1 MALPQLNDLPKYDLV
16 IPSTKESVTFRPF
29 LVKEQKVL
37 LMALEA
43 GDDKQILRAIL
54 DTIAHCLEEKM
65 NVDKLAT
72 FDIEYMF
79 TQIRSK
85 SAGETTKLN
94 LKCVECDEQTE
105 TAVNLEEIKIEVNDE
120 DHIIEL
126 NDTYSLKMRYP
137 SPSGI
142 LLNTT
147 AGDTITQ
154 AIFEMI
160 VMCLDEIRT
169 EEEIIKFDEE
179 TRENIDKFIEGLTTS
194 QLEKLMNFVNNLPKL
209 SHDIEFECS
218 SCSHK
223 NKITLEG
230 LQDFF

>member
-43 GDDKQILRAIL
+43 GDEKQILRAIL
-54 DTIAHCLEEKM
+54 DTIAHCLEKKI

-94 LKCVECDEQTE
+94 LKCIECDEQTE
-105 TAVNLEEIKIEVNDE
+105 TVVNLDEIKIEVNNE

-137 SPSGI
+137 SPAGI

-147 AGDTITQ
+147 TGDTITQ

-179 TRENIDKFIEGLTTS
+179 TRENIDKFVEGLTTS

-209 SHDIEFECS
+209 RHDIEFECS